1 MEQNP
6 YPAQSLIGLIFGHLV
21 LKARPVPVTDIASA
35 LGESYHSVYRAVYRD
50 TIKAVDFER
59 HDGVQHIAIK
69 KEKLKPRPEPK
80 QHKNIRIKRV
90 MIEDDSDYGL
100 HIHQIAQKARATQ
113 AEVKAFIKEQ
123 NKLGNIEVTPARGR
137 RGHRYQWAGSTA
149 LDIQE
154 EILELAK
161 EVEKEFAQED
171 QLEPSNED
179 QDELNSTKET
189 AKPTQNKPV
198 LEEPEDMNKATTT
211 QPLTPKVRYLIQAA
225 KDKMATANS
234 EESAQRIAKRFVNE
248 GYKRVEISTI
258 YPFAVAKQ
266 GGGGGEGL
274 AALVLLSKSLII
286 ALHKTPKSNH
296 SFSDFL
302 PRRF

>member
-6 YPAQSLIGLIFGHLV
+6 YPAQSLIGLIFGHLA

-69 KEKLKPRPEPK
+69 KEKLST
-80 QHKNIRIKRV
+80 RIKRV

-123 NKLGNIEVTPARGR
+123 NRLGNIEVTPTQGR
-137 RGHRYQWAGSTA
+137 RGHRYQWVGSTA
-149 LDIQE
+149 LDVQE
-154 EILELAK
+154 ESLELAK

-171 QLEPSNED
+171 QLEPSNEE
-179 QDELNSTKET
+179 QDELSSTKET

-234 EESAQRIAKRFVNE
+234 EEIAQRIAKRFVNE

-266 GGGGGEGL
+266 GVE
-274 AALVLLSKSLII
+274 VE
-286 ALHKTPKSNH
+286 
-296 SFSDFL
+296 
-302 PRRF
+302 RVW

>member
-6 YPAQSLIGLIFGHLV
+6 YPAQSLIGQIFGYLV
-21 LKARPVPVTDIASA
+21 LKARPVPVTDIANA

-69 KEKLKPRPEPK
+69 KEELK
-80 QHKNIRIKRV
+80 IRIKRV

-149 LDIQE
+149 LDTQE

-266 GGGGGEGL
+266 GVE
-274 AALVLLSKSLII
+274 VE
-286 ALHKTPKSNH
+286 
-296 SFSDFL
+296 
-302 PRRF
+302 RVW

>member
-69 KEKLKPRPEPK
+69 KEKLST
-80 QHKNIRIKRV
+80 RIKRV

-100 HIHQIAQKARATQ
+100 YIHQIAQKARATQ

-123 NKLGNIEVTPARGR
+123 NKLGNIEVTPTQGR
-137 RGHRYQWAGSTA
+137 RGHRYQWVGSTA
-149 LDIQE
+149 IDIQE

-171 QLEPSNED
+171 QLEPSNEG
-179 QDELNSTKET
+179 QDELNTTKET

-266 GGGGGEGL
+266 GVE
-274 AALVLLSKSLII
+274 VE
-286 ALHKTPKSNH
+286 
-296 SFSDFL
+296 
-302 PRRF
+302 RVW